1 MIGFRPRSTALFLE
15 RPRLLR
21 LLPEEPG
28 YVVWLEAPYGYGKSV
43 LTSQWA
49 ARLEEGGWRVV
60 WLALVAGE
68 MRPLLARVLGLP
80 PDTPWPLLLAELG
93 RERTA
98 LILEDLEEAERL
110 TPLLKHNPGLIL
122 LASRQ
127 PLDEPE
133 LPRLRAEGRLVHLRA
148 EQLAFTLE
156 EAREL
161 FADQEWAGA
170 AWERTGGWSLPLHL
184 AALTGEVPGSR
195 ALLEGVRESLSQA
208 EWDEALFLASLR
220 LLPKERARPETA
232 RLAEAGFV
240 QSLEAGYRLHPLAA
254 EALFAQYPHEVQA
267 ALRREMGRLEPLPR
281 GEALERAGLGPEL
294 ALLLEAHPELALSDP
309 QAVLRWD
316 GLAGGRRGRGRMAG
330 VGDALCGLGR
340 YAEGLPLL
348 LGAARWPGASPEEAL
363 GVYRDAIWYLGEYDP
378 AQAKAITAEAEPLL
392 AQVSPVSAARFLNNV
407 SHIYFQTQEY
417 PQAEATVGRAL
428 ALLPPGHPRRFPLLL
443 NLGILRWN
451 HAGDLEARLS
461 TAEETLRYGREFI
474 AQQVAVAQAD
484 LGRFEWLLGHR
495 EAALTHW
502 QEAQRQALPQ
512 PWIGLEAAA
521 MHALYTER
529 FEALAGLVGQLAAWE
544 RPLFHGRVAAFWALE
559 LVNRGAPGAAL
570 EVLDRYP
577 GPGLILTRA
586 VRALAL
592 ARAGRAEEARQ
603 TLGLPPSECDREQA
617 LHWHAAR
624 YRIQRRE
631 EDLETLLGL
640 TLVRERILPGLVPL
654 DELPKGR
661 PELARAYPLEAV
673 LHSGWKEAVALRVEE
688 IPPLE
693 IRVLGGL
700 EVRRLGEQ
708 VTLSLRP
715 RDLLLLLLLGQ
726 RREAIT
732 EAVWPEV
739 GPQKGRNNF
748 YVNLNGLRRALEP
761 WGVPTYLLEDRLA
774 RTRCDLWEL
783 EAAMAENRPEEIA
796 RLYTGKLAPGVDL
809 PPLDE
814 AREALHERVLAALL
828 EAGSHAPAEQAET
841 YLERVLEFEP
851 LHEEALGRLLR
862 LLIGS
867 GRRSSA
873 RRRYQA
879 FARRLEAEL
888 GLEPPAELRR
898 LLLS

>member
-1 MIGFRPRSTALFLE
+1 M
-15 RPRLLR
+15 
-21 LLPEEPG
+21 LPEEPG

-68 MRPLLARVLGLP
+68 VRRSLTQVLGLP
-80 PDTPWPLLLAELG
+80 GDTPWPLLLAELG
-93 RERTA
+93 RARTV
-98 LILEDLEEAERL
+98 LILEDLEGHL
-110 TPLLKHNPGLIL
+110 TDQAGLAPGHPQGGGLGPLLKHNPGLIL

-127 PLDEPE
+127 PIPDPE
-133 LPRLRAEGRLVHLRA
+133 LPRLMAEGRLVHLRA

-161 FADQEWAGA
+161 FPDRERARA

-184 AALTGEVPGSR
+184 AALTGEVPESR
-195 ALLEGVRESLSQA
+195 ALLEGVRESLSGP

-220 LLPKERARPETA
+220 LLPREQARPATA

-254 EALFAQYPHEVQA
+254 DALFAHYPEKVRA
-267 ALRREMGRLEPLPR
+267 ALRREMGRLGPLPR

-294 ALLLEAHPELALSDP
+294 DQLLETQPELSLHDP

-316 GLAGGRRGRGRMAG
+316 KVAGGRRGRGRMAA

-348 LGAARWPGASPEEAL
+348 LEAARWPGASPEEAL
-363 GVYRDAIWYLGEYDP
+363 GVYRDAIWYLGEHDP
-378 AQAKAITAEAEPLL
+378 AQAKAVTAEAEPLL
-392 AQVSPVSAARFLNNV
+392 ARVSPVSAARFFNNV

-417 PQAEATVGRAL
+417 TQAEATVRRAL

-451 HAGDLEARLS
+451 HAGDLEARLA
-461 TAEETLRYGREFI
+461 TAEEALRQGREFI
-474 AQQVAVAQAD
+474 AQQVAVAQVD
-484 LGRFEWLLGHR
+484 LGRYRWLLGHR
-495 EAALTHW
+495 EAALAHW

-512 PWIGLEAAA
+512 PWSGLEAAA
-521 MHALYTER
+521 LQAIYTGR
-529 FEALAGLVGQLAAWE
+529 FGAMAGLVGQLAAWE
-544 RPLFHGRVAAFWALE
+544 RPLFHERVVAFWALE
-559 LVNRGAPGAAL
+559 LLNQGAPGAAL
-570 EVLDRYP
+570 GVLDCYP
-577 GPGLILTRA
+577 GPELILSRA

-592 ARAGRAEEARQ
+592 ARAGKAEEALP
-603 TLGLPPSECDREQA
+603 TLGSPPSDRDREQA

-631 EDLETLLGL
+631 EDLEALLDL
-640 TLVRERILPGLVPL
+640 TLVRERILPGLIPL

-661 PELARAYPLEAV
+661 PELARAYPLELV
-673 LHSGWKEAVALRVEE
+673 LHSGWKEAVALRVDE

-700 EVRRLGEQ
+700 EVRLLGEQ
-708 VTLSLRP
+708 IALSQRP

-739 GPQKGRNNF
+739 EPEKGRNNF
-748 YVNLNGLRRALEP
+748 YVNLNGLRRSLEP
-761 WGVPTYLLEDRLA
+761 WGVPTYLLEDHLA

-783 EAAMAENRPEEIA
+783 EAALAENRPEEIA

-814 AREALHERVLAALL
+814 AREALHERVLAVLL
-828 EAGSHAPAEQAET
+828 EAGSRLPAEQAET
-841 YLERVLEFEP
+841 YLERVLELEP

-873 RRRYQA
+873 RRRYEA
-879 FARRLEAEL
+879 FARRLGADL